1 MGTGFDVNI
10 GDDELGIIPR
20 AVNHLF
26 RGIEE
31 RRQAATEQG
40 RPVPEFKINAQFL
53 EVPKPAHIP
62 ANYFTSQS
70 FCLSA
75 LCLKKRGEEGASE
88 PSLFRVVAG
97 AGRQPGFKDQLF
109 SADFKVCKFPGD
121 PPAIKLSSLCL
132 SDQLQIYF

>member
-53 EVPKPAHIP
+53 EVPQLAHIP
-62 ANYFTSQS
+62 NKLFYKSKFL
-70 FCLSA
+70 FFGFM
-75 LCLKKRGEEGASE
+75 LKKKKGGGGIIQG
-88 PSLFRVVAG
+88 LLVVAG

-109 SADFKVCKFPGD
+109 SADFKVWKFPGD
-121 PPAIKLSSLCL
+121 PTAIKLSSLCR
-132 SDQLQIYF
+132 SNQLQIYF

>member
-26 RGIEE
+26 KGIEE

-53 EVPKPAHIP
+53 EVPKFTHRPT
-62 ANYFTSQS
+62 NYFTSQC
-70 FCLSA
+70 FIYTA
-75 LCLKKRGEEGASE
+75 L
-88 PSLFRVVAG
+88 
-97 AGRQPGFKDQLF
+97 
-109 SADFKVCKFPGD
+109 
-121 PPAIKLSSLCL
+121 
-132 SDQLQIYF
+132 

>member
-26 RGIEE
+26 RGMEE

-53 EVPKPAHIP
+53 EVPKPIILQ
-62 ANYFTSQS
+62 ANVLSMNLA
-70 FCLSA
+70 CL
-75 LCLKKRGEEGASE
+75 R
-88 PSLFRVVAG
+88 SL
-97 AGRQPGFKDQLF
+97 
-109 SADFKVCKFPGD
+109 SC
-121 PPAIKLSSLCL
+121 S
-132 SDQLQIYF
+132 